1 MQCRTTHQVSRE
13 VSIPDPDVNLD
24 LVAFLMFLPFFAFRC
39 ECFWSMLKAPR
50 FDLHVYQQYRG
61 LHHHPRNEITLSPV
75 VNTPASKQASK
86 KKPARPCL
94 TISPSATNQ
103 TNPTNTHL
111 PSQSEEKRLIR
122 FRPSKPFASAGL
134 QHEYPTTG
142 STPSSQKDHHLLKRK
157 TLSMIPGNR
166 KA

>member
-1 MQCRTTHQVSRE
+1 

-61 LHHHPRNEITLSPV
+61 LHHHPRNETTLSPV

-86 KKPARPCL
+86 QEKARQAISHDL
-94 TISPSATNQ
+94 TFCNQ
-103 TNPTNTHL
+103 PNQP
-111 PSQSEEKRLIR
+111 
-122 FRPSKPFASAGL
+122 
-134 QHEYPTTG
+134 Y
-142 STPSSQKDHHLLKRK
+142 
-157 TLSMIPGNR
+157 
-166 KA
+166 